1 MEAAWHPSQGDSD
14 MPEMQAAREALSH
27 LLVGLH
33 DVDDSVVRGEKKLG
47 EQTYAVAYVDFAD
60 DVVDRSLHLRD
71 FQERILA
78 DDFFDTPGDLRW
90 NKYLYFVAG
99 PNSKSNPQF
108 AAAKAAIEADKDYAR
123 KRVVSQDDL
132 ESLLGGPKLFEA
144 AEHGSTYDVLTDW
157 RQRLSAAGLELLL
170 DAPTPRTAVVEKIA
184 QRAAG
189 AALNGKQ
196 QMKELNAAD
205 TPLATAKLLS
215 LNIASFRPI
224 HNGKTYDFGDVTLL
238 VGANGSGKT
247 SLLEAV
253 EYFYCGNNRRSTTV
267 GPVRLKGK
275 LLPNAGGSTFEL
287 SSTGEGPRIKARNL
301 AWYNRKEHNVADIVD
316 SFSLYNFLDTD
327 AAYRLS
333 GNLKP
338 DDITTELSRLLVGS
352 SAATTFDYLQKIRA
366 DVDKAW
372 DKAQRRAEVLQAE
385 LTVFERR
392 LKELQSKPSTAKTLT
407 DAYRA
412 ALAGLGWKR
421 PAEASVPTPKEGQ
434 ELLAA
439 LAHVQALVSLG
450 GAARTIKDVE
460 RRAAQLEAAVRNSKP
475 VDTQLA
481 GSLEHEKQLI
491 LKMEVLE
498 ANVKNLNRWIAYESA
513 GFHDVRRRFKS
524 AREVSEHLVTRLGSL
539 VAGDLPQV
547 PQQYA
552 TLQLQDA
559 VQAAREAAT
568 SAHARVTRAQQALD
582 LHGRAASARAAAAA
596 KLKDAAKEALKS
608 SNNPDMCPVCRTVHV
623 SGALM
628 HLIEELTSGPE
639 TTQEVEALAESLRL
653 AGEEA
658 SEARRWAG
666 AVELCQKFAAQLQL
680 NGTTPE
686 EVLEELVGLREQVNQ
701 AQLELQRVIK
711 EGQDLGSAG
720 FSSNEADLVWGRI
733 AGLFELESSSLTADI
748 ASGERWRQSDAVEE
762 TRKVLGEC
770 RRNIGGFVESIRGFA
785 RSVVLDGWV
794 TRVEPSGTFASLV
807 ALRDEFLAATS
818 NAAGLRSYLAL
829 EDDVP
834 LVEVQA
840 RIAAVASAFK
850 QADEASRSESES
862 STEQRDLPKKIRDL
876 NLSLAKHR
884 GEGKALLEAGKVLD
898 DLIENA
904 SLENA
909 TREALDA
916 IGGQIN
922 EVFSRI
928 HAPREYEYVGS
939 PNVLLRTA
947 DGHDPRT
954 LDEVSTGQRAAF
966 ALSIFLARNRTA
978 GAAPPVLLID
988 DPIAHIDDLN
998 ALSFLDYLRDLAV
1011 NSGRQI
1017 FFATADTRVASLFS
1031 KKFSFLGESFKTIH
1045 LVRSPQVEEADA
1057 AG

>member
-1 MEAAWHPSQGDSD
+1 
-14 MPEMQAAREALSH
+14 MPEMQAARESLTR

-60 DVVDRSLHLRD
+60 DVVERSLHLRD

-99 PNSKSNPQF
+99 PKSKANPQF

-123 KRVVSQDDL
+123 KRVISQDDL

-144 AEHGSTYDVLTDW
+144 AERGSTYDVLTDW
-157 RQRLSAAGLELLL
+157 RQRLSAGALELLL
-170 DAPTPRTAVVEKIA
+170 DAPTPRTAAVEKIA

-189 AALNGKQ
+189 GTSTAKQ
-196 QMKELNAAD
+196 RVKELNAAD
-205 TPLATAKLLS
+205 TPLATSKLLS

-224 HNGKTYDFGDVTLL
+224 HNGKSFDFGDVTLL

-253 EYFYCGNNRRSTTV
+253 EYFYCGDNRRSAAV
-267 GPVRLKGK
+267 GPVRLKAK
-275 LLPNAGGSTFEL
+275 LLPSAGGSTVEL
-287 SSTGEGPRIKARNL
+287 SSTGDGPRIKARNL

-333 GNLKP
+333 GKLKP

-352 SAATTFDYLQKIRA
+352 SAATTFDYFQKIRV

-372 DKAQRRAEVLQAE
+372 DKAQRRAEGLQAE
-385 LTVFERR
+385 LTVLERR
-392 LKELQSKPSTAKTLT
+392 LKELQGKPSTAKTLT

-421 PAEASVPTPKEGQ
+421 PSETSVPTPREGQ

-460 RRAAQLEAAVRNSKP
+460 QRSVQLEAAVSNATP
-475 VDTQLA
+475 VETQLA
-481 GSLEHEKQLI
+481 GHVGEEKRLVSKI
-491 LKMEVLE
+491 EELE
-498 ANVKNLNRWIAYESA
+498 AIVRNLDRWIAYVSA
-513 GFHDVRRRFKS
+513 GFHDVRRRYNS
-524 AREVSEHLVTRLGSL
+524 SREVSEQLATRLGGL
-539 VAGDLPQV
+539 VAGALPQV

-552 TLQLQDA
+552 PLQLQDA
-559 VQAAREAAT
+559 VRAAGEAAT
-568 SAHARVTRAQQALD
+568 AAQVRFTRAQQALD
-582 LHGRAASARAAAAA
+582 LHGKAASARAAAAA
-596 KLKDAAKEALKS
+596 KLKDAAAEALKS
-608 SNNPDMCPVCRTVHV
+608 SENPDMCPVCRTVHA

-639 TTQEVEALAESLRL
+639 TTQVVKALAESLRL
-653 AGEEA
+653 AGDEA
-658 SEARRWAG
+658 NEARRAAS
-666 AVELCQKFAAQLQL
+666 AVELCQKYAAQLQL
-680 NGTTPE
+680 KGTTPK
-686 EVLEELVGLREQVNQ
+686 EVVEELVALRERANQ
-701 AQLELQRVIK
+701 AQQALQRVTK
-711 EGQDLGSAG
+711 EGQDLGKEG
-720 FSSNEADLVWGRI
+720 FSGNEADLVWGRI
-733 AGLFELESSSLTADI
+733 SGLFEFEPDDLTADI
-748 ASGERWRQSDAVEE
+748 ASAERNRQSESVGAN
-762 TRKVLGEC
+762 RKALVEC
-770 RRNIGGFVESIRGFA
+770 RRNIEALARSILGFA
-785 RSVVLDGWV
+785 QAVDMDGWV
-794 TRVEPSGTFASLV
+794 TRVAIIGKFASLV
-807 ALRDEFLAATS
+807 ALQDEFLDATS
-818 NAAGLRSYLAL
+818 NASRLRSYLDVG
-829 EDDVP
+829 DDVP

-840 RIAAVASAFK
+840 RIAAVTSAFK
-850 QADEASRSESES
+850 QADEASRSDSES
-862 STEQRDLPKKIRDL
+862 SAEQRDLPKKIQDWK
-876 NLSLAKHR
+876 LSLGKYR
-884 GEGKALLEAGKVLD
+884 NEEKALLEAGKVLD

-916 IGGQIN
+916 IGDQIN

-928 HAPREYEYVGS
+928 HSPREYEYVGS
-939 PNVLLRTA
+939 PDVLLRTA
-947 DGHDPRT
+947 NGHDART
-954 LDEVSTGQRAAF
+954 LDQVSTGQRSAF

-978 GAAPPVLLID
+978 ASAPPVLLID
-988 DPIAHIDDLN
+988 DPIAHVDDLN

-1031 KKFSFLGESFKTIH
+1031 KKFSFLGASFKTIS
-1045 LVRSPQVEEADA
+1045 LVRSPQVEDA
-1057 AG
+1057 TAG

>member
-1 MEAAWHPSQGDSD
+1 
-14 MPEMQAAREALSH
+14 MPELQGSREALSR

-33 DVDDSVVRGEKKLG
+33 DVDEYVVRGEKKLG

-60 DVVDRSLHLRD
+60 QVVERSLHLRD

-78 DDFFDTPGDLRW
+78 DDFFDAPGDLRW
-90 NKYLYFVAG
+90 NKYLYIVAG

-108 AAAKAAIEADKDYAR
+108 SAAKAAIEADKDYAR
-123 KRVVSQDDL
+123 KRVISQDDL
-132 ESLLGGPKLFEA
+132 ESLLGGPKLFKV
-144 AEHGSTYDVLTDW
+144 AENDSTYDVLADW
-157 RQRLSAAGLELLL
+157 RQRLSLAGLELLL
-170 DAPTPRTAVVEKIA
+170 DTSTPRTTVVEKIA
-184 QRAAG
+184 QHAAG
-189 AALNGKQ
+189 AASNGKQ
-196 QMKELNAAD
+196 QVKELNAYD

-215 LNIASFRPI
+215 LNIAAFRPI
-224 HNGKTYDFGDVTLL
+224 HNGKSYDFGDVTLL

-253 EYFYCGNNRRSTTV
+253 EYFYCGNNRRSTAV
-267 GPVRLKGK
+267 GPVRLKAR
-275 LLPNAGGSTFEL
+275 LLPSAGGSTVEL
-287 SSTGEGPRIKARNL
+287 SSTADGPRIKARNL

-338 DDITTELSRLLVGS
+338 NDITTELSRLLVGS

-372 DKAQRRAEVLQAE
+372 DKAQRRADGLQTE
-385 LTVFERR
+385 LIAFERGM
-392 LKELQSKPSTAKTLT
+392 KELQGKPSIATTLT

-412 ALAGLGWKR
+412 ALAGLGWKK
-421 PAEASVPTPKEGQ
+421 PAEAGAPTPKEGH

-450 GAARTIKDVE
+450 SEARTIKDVE
-460 RRAAQLEAAVRNSKP
+460 HRSAQLEAAVGKAKP
-475 VDTQLA
+475 ADKQLV
-481 GSLEHEKQLI
+481 GSLELEKRLVS
-491 LKMEVLE
+491 KTEELE
-498 ANVKNLNRWIAYESA
+498 ANVKNLDRWIAYESA
-513 GFHDVRRRFKS
+513 GFHDVSRRYRA
-524 AREVSEHLVTRLGSL
+524 AREVSEQLVSRLGGL

-547 PQQYA
+547 PQHYA
-552 TLQLQDA
+552 SLELRVA
-559 VQAAREAAT
+559 VQAADEAAT
-568 SAHARVTRAQQALD
+568 AAQVRFNHAQQALD
-582 LHGRAASARAAAAA
+582 LHGKAASARATAAA
-596 KLKDAAKEALKS
+596 KLKDATKEALKS
-608 SNNPDMCPVCRTVHV
+608 SENPDVCPVCRTVHA

-639 TTQEVEALAESLRL
+639 TTQVVKILAESLRL
-653 AGEEA
+653 VGDEV
-658 SEARRWAG
+658 SEARRWAD
-666 AVELCQKFAAQLQL
+666 AVEDCQKFAAQLQL
-680 NGTTPE
+680 KATTPK
-686 EVLEELVGLREQVNQ
+686 EVLEELVGLRERASH
-701 AQLELQRVIK
+701 AQLELQRVTK
-711 EGQDLGSAG
+711 EWHDLRNEG
-720 FSSNEADLVWGRI
+720 FSNDEADLVWSRI
-733 AGLFELESSSLTADI
+733 SGLFELESHDLNADI
-748 ASGERWRQSDAVEE
+748 TSAERHRQLESVEAN
-762 TRKVLGEC
+762 RKALVEC
-770 RRNIGGFVESIRGFA
+770 HRSTEAFAHTILGFA
-785 RSVVLDGWV
+785 RTVDLDGWV
-794 TRVEPSGTFASLV
+794 TCVEPIGTFASIV
-807 ALRDEFLAATS
+807 ALQDEFLAATG
-818 NAAGLRSYLAL
+818 NAAGLRSYLAA

-862 STEQRDLPKKIRDL
+862 SVEQRDLQKKIQDL
-876 NLSLAKHR
+876 KLSL
-884 GEGKALLEAGKVLD
+884 GKYRNEETALLEASKVLD

-909 TREALDA
+909 TREALEA
-916 IGGQIN
+916 IGDQIN

-928 HAPREYEYVGS
+928 HSPCEYEYVGS

-978 GAAPPVLLID
+978 GAAPPILLID

-1045 LVRSPQVEEADA
+1045 LIRSPQVEEAGA
-1057 AG
+1057 PG

>member
-1 MEAAWHPSQGDSD
+1 
-14 MPEMQAAREALSH
+14 MPEMQTAREALSH

-60 DVVDRSLHLRD
+60 EVVERSLHLRD

-78 DDFFDTPGDLRW
+78 DDFFDAPGDLRW
-90 NKYLYFVAG
+90 NKYLYIVAG
-99 PNSKSNPQF
+99 PNSKANPQF

-123 KRVVSQDDL
+123 KRVISQDDL

-144 AEHGSTYDVLTDW
+144 AEQGSTYDVLTDW

-170 DAPTPRTAVVEKIA
+170 DAPTPRTTVVEKIA

-189 AALNGKQ
+189 AASSGKQ
-196 QMKELNAAD
+196 QVKELNAAD
-205 TPLATAKLLS
+205 APLATAKLLS

-224 HNGKTYDFGDVTLL
+224 HNGKRYDFGDVTLL

-253 EYFYCGNNRRSTTV
+253 EYFYCGNNRRSTAV
-267 GPVRLKGK
+267 GPVRLKAK
-275 LLPNAGGSTFEL
+275 LLPSTGGSTVEL
-287 SSTGEGPRIKARNL
+287 SSTAEGPRIKARNL
-301 AWYNRKEHNVADIVD
+301 AWYNRKEHSVDAIVD

-338 DDITTELSRLLVGS
+338 DDITAELSRLLVGS

-372 DKAQRRAEVLQAE
+372 DKAQRRAEGLQAE

-392 LKELQSKPSTAKTLT
+392 LKELQGKPSTAKTLT

-421 PAEASVPTPKEGQ
+421 PAEAGVPTPKEGQ

-460 RRAAQLEAAVRNSKP
+460 HRSAQLAAAVSNAKP
-475 VDTQLA
+475 VDKQLA
-481 GSLEHEKQLI
+481 GTLEHEKQLI
-491 LKMEVLE
+491 SKMEVLE
-498 ANVKNLNRWIAYESA
+498 ANVKDLDRWIAYESA

-524 AREVSEHLVTRLGSL
+524 AREVSEQLATRLGSL

-552 TLQLQDA
+552 SLQLQDA
-559 VQAAREAAT
+559 VQAAGEAAAA
-568 SAHARVTRAQQALD
+568 AHARFTRAQQALD
-582 LHGRAASARAAAAA
+582 LHGRAASVRAAAAA

-608 SNNPDMCPVCRTVHV
+608 SENPDMCPVCRTVHA

-639 TTQEVEALAESLRL
+639 TTQEVKVLAESLRL
-653 AGEEA
+653 AGDEA
-658 SEARRWAG
+658 NEARRAAN
-666 AVELCQKFAAQLQL
+666 AVELCQKYAAQLQL
-680 NGTTPE
+680 KATTTPK
-686 EVLEELVGLREQVNQ
+686 EVLEELVGLRERANQ
-701 AQLELQRVIK
+701 AQLELQRVTK

-733 AGLFELESSSLTADI
+733 AGLFKPESSNLTADI
-748 ASGERWRQSDAVEE
+748 ASSERRRQSDAVEE

-770 RRNIGGFVESIRGFA
+770 RSKMGGFVEAIRGFA
-785 RSVVLDGWV
+785 RSVFVDGWV
-794 TRVEPSGTFASLV
+794 TRVEPVGTFASLV
-807 ALRDEFLAATS
+807 ALQDEFLAATS
-818 NAAGLRSYLAL
+818 NAAELRSYLAV
-829 EDDVP
+829 EDDVA

-840 RIAAVASAFK
+840 RIAAVTSAFK
-850 QADEASRSESES
+850 QADEASRNESES
-862 STEQRDLPKKIRDL
+862 SAELRDLPKKIQDWK
-876 NLSLAKHR
+876 LSLGKHR
-884 GEGKALLEAGKVLD
+884 GEEKALLEAGKVLD

-916 IGGQIN
+916 IGDQIN

-928 HAPREYEYVGS
+928 HSPREYEYVGS
-939 PNVLLRTA
+939 PNVLLQTA

-954 LDEVSTGQRAAF
+954 LDQVSTGQRAAF

-978 GAAPPVLLID
+978 TSAPPMLLID

-1031 KKFSFLGESFKTIH
+1031 KKFSFLGERFKTIS
-1045 LVRSPQVEEADA
+1045 LVREPQPETA
-1057 AG
+1057 AQG

>member
-1 MEAAWHPSQGDSD
+1 

-33 DVDDSVVRGEKKLG
+33 DIDDSVVRGEKKLG
-47 EQTYAVAYVDFAD
+47 DQTYAVAYVDFAD
-60 DVVDRSLHLRD
+60 DVVERSLHLRD

-78 DDFFDTPGDLRW
+78 DDFFDAPGDLRW
-90 NKYLYFVAG
+90 NKYLYIVAG
-99 PNSKSNPQF
+99 PNSKASPQF
-108 AAAKAAIEADKDYAR
+108 AEAKAAIEADKDYAR
-123 KRVVSQDDL
+123 KRVISQDDL

-170 DAPTPRTAVVEKIA
+170 DAPTPRTTVVEKIA

-189 AALNGKQ
+189 AASNGKQ
-196 QMKELNAAD
+196 QVKELNAAD
-205 TPLATAKLLS
+205 MPLATAKLLS

-253 EYFYCGNNRRSTTV
+253 EYFYCGNNRRSTAV

-275 LLPNAGGSTFEL
+275 LRPSAGGSTVEL

-301 AWYNRKEHNVADIVD
+301 AWYNRKEQSIADIVD

-372 DKAQRRAEVLQAE
+372 DKAQRRAEGLQAE

-392 LKELQSKPSTAKTLT
+392 LKELQGKPSTAKTLT

-412 ALAGLGWKR
+412 ALAGLSWKR
-421 PAEASVPTPKEGQ
+421 PSEAGVPTPKEGQ

-439 LAHVQALVSLG
+439 LAHAQALVSLG

-460 RRAAQLEAAVRNSKP
+460 HRSAQLEAAVSNARP
-475 VDTQLA
+475 VDMQLV
-481 GSLEHEKQLI
+481 GTLEHEKRLVS
-491 LKMEVLE
+491 KMEAHE
-498 ANVKNLNRWIAYESA
+498 ANVNNLDRWIAYESA
-513 GFHDVRRRFKS
+513 GFHDVRRRYKS
-524 AREVSEHLVTRLGSL
+524 AREVSEQLATRLGGL

-547 PQQYA
+547 PTQYA
-552 TLQLQDA
+552 SLRLQDA
-559 VQAAREAAT
+559 VQAAGEAAT
-568 SAHARVTRAQQALD
+568 AAHARFTRAQQALD
-582 LHGRAASARAAAAA
+582 LHGRAASARATAAAR
-596 KLKDAAKEALKS
+596 LKDAAKEALKS
-608 SNNPDMCPVCRTVHV
+608 SENPDMCPVCRTVHA

-639 TTQEVEALAESLRL
+639 TTQEVKALAESLRL
-653 AGEEA
+653 AGDEA
-658 SEARRWAG
+658 TEARRWAG
-666 AVELCQKFAAQLQL
+666 AVELCQKFAAQVQL
-680 NGTTPE
+680 KGTTPK
-686 EVLEELVGLREQVNQ
+686 EVLEELVGLRERANQ
-701 AQLELQRVIK
+701 EQLELQRVIK
-711 EGQDLGSAG
+711 KGQDLGSAG

-733 AGLFELESSSLTADI
+733 AGLFEPESSNLTADI
-748 ASGERWRQSDAVEE
+748 ASGERRRQSDAVEE

-770 RRNIGGFVESIRGFA
+770 RSNMGGFVEAIRGFGRA
-785 RSVVLDGWV
+785 VVVDGWV

-807 ALRDEFLAATS
+807 ALQDEFLAATS
-818 NAAGLRSYLAL
+818 NAAGLRSYLAV
-829 EDDVP
+829 EDEVP
-834 LVEVQA
+834 LIEVQA

-850 QADEASRSESES
+850 QADEASRSDSENS
-862 STEQRDLPKKIRDL
+862 AEQRDLPKKIQDWKLRL
-876 NLSLAKHR
+876 GKHR
-884 GEGKALLEAGKVLD
+884 GEEKALLEAGKVLD

-928 HAPREYEYVGS
+928 HSPREYEYVGS

-954 LDEVSTGQRAAF
+954 LNEVSTGQRAAF

-978 GAAPPVLLID
+978 GAAPPLLLID

-1031 KKFSFLGESFKTIH
+1031 KKFSFLGGSFKTIH
-1045 LVRSPQVEEADA
+1045 LVRSPQVEEAEA

>member
-1 MEAAWHPSQGDSD
+1 
-14 MPEMQAAREALSH
+14 MPDMQAARDVLNH
-27 LLVGLH
+27 LLVGLQ
-33 DVDDSVVRGEKKLG
+33 DVDDTVVRGEKKLG

-60 DVVDRSLHLRD
+60 EVVERSLHLRD

-99 PNSKSNPQF
+99 PNSKANPQF

-123 KRVVSQDDL
+123 KRVISQDDL

-157 RQRLSAAGLELLL
+157 RQRLSAAGLDLLL

-184 QRAAG
+184 QHAAG
-189 AALNGKQ
+189 AASNGKQ
-196 QMKELNAAD
+196 QLKEINAAD
-205 TPLATAKLLS
+205 MPLATAKLLS
-215 LNIASFRPI
+215 LNINTFRPI

-247 SLLEAV
+247 SLLEAI
-253 EYFYCGNNRRSTTV
+253 EHFYCGNNRRSSAV

-275 LLPNAGGSTFEL
+275 LLPSVGGGTIEL
-287 SSTGEGPRIKARNL
+287 ISTGDGPRIKARNL

-327 AAYRLS
+327 AAFRLS

-338 DDITTELSRLLVGS
+338 DDIATELSRLLVGS
-352 SAATTFDYLQKIRA
+352 SAATTFDYIQKIRV
-366 DVDKAW
+366 DMDKAW
-372 DKAQRRAEVLQAE
+372 DKAQRRADGLQAE
-385 LTVFERR
+385 LTVLERR
-392 LKELQSKPSTAKTLT
+392 LKELQGKPSTAKTLT
-407 DAYRA
+407 DAFRA
-412 ALAGLGWKR
+412 ALAVLGWKS
-421 PAEASVPTPKEGQ
+421 PSEAGVPKPREGQ

-439 LAHVQALVSLG
+439 LADVQALASLG

-460 RRAAQLEAAVRNSKP
+460 YRSAQLEAAVSNAKP
-475 VDTQLA
+475 VETQLV
-481 GSLEHEKQLI
+481 GHVKDEKRLVSKI
-491 LKMEVLE
+491 EELE
-498 ANVKNLNRWIAYESA
+498 ATVRNLDRWIAYESA
-513 GFHDVRRRFKS
+513 GFHEVRRRYKS
-524 AREVSEHLVTRLGSL
+524 AREVSEQLATRLGGL
-539 VAGDLPQV
+539 VAGDLPKV
-547 PQQYA
+547 PPQFA
-552 TLQLQDA
+552 PLQLQDA
-559 VQAAREAAT
+559 VQAADEAAT
-568 SAHARVTRAQQALD
+568 AAQVRYTRAQQALD

-596 KLKDAAKEALKS
+596 KLKDAATEALKS
-608 SNNPDMCPVCRTVHV
+608 SENPDMCPVCRTVHA

-639 TTQEVEALAESLRL
+639 TTHEVKALAESLRL
-653 AGEEA
+653 AGDESNETRRSA
-658 SEARRWAG
+658 S
-666 AVELCQKFAAQLQL
+666 AVDLCKKYAAQLQL
-680 NGTTPE
+680 KGTTPK
-686 EVLEELVGLREQVNQ
+686 EVLEELVRLRERASQ
-701 AQLELQRVIK
+701 AQQELQRVEK
-711 EGQDLGSAG
+711 EEQDLLNVG
-720 FSSNEADLVWGRI
+720 FSNSEADLVWGRI
-733 AGLFELESSSLTADI
+733 SGLFELESDDLTASI
-748 ASGERWRQSDAVEE
+748 ASAERNRQSESVE
-762 TRKVLGEC
+762 TNRKALVEC
-770 RRNIGGFVESIRGFA
+770 RRNIEALARSILDFA
-785 RSVVLDGWV
+785 RAVDLDDWV
-794 TRVEPSGTFASLV
+794 TRVEKNGTFTSLV

-818 NAAGLRSYLAL
+818 NASRLRSCLDVG
-829 EDDVP
+829 EDVP

-850 QADEASRSESES
+850 QADEATRSNSVSSAEQTEMLEKIEDWKLSLRKHRSEEK
-862 STEQRDLPKKIRDL
+862 E
-876 NLSLAKHR
+876 
-884 GEGKALLEAGKVLD
+884 LLEAGKVLD

-916 IGGQIN
+916 IGDQIN

-928 HAPREYEYVGS
+928 HSPLEYEYVGR
-939 PNVLLRTA
+939 PGVLLETE
-947 DGHDPRT
+947 DGHDART
-954 LDEVSTGQRAAF
+954 LDQISTGQRAAF

-978 GAAPPVLLID
+978 ASAPPVLLID

-1031 KKFSFLGESFKTIH
+1031 KKFSFLGASFKTIS
-1045 LVRSPQVEEADA
+1045 LVRSPKVEKAAA

>member
-1 MEAAWHPSQGDSD
+1 
-14 MPEMQAAREALSH
+14 MPEMQAAREALTR

-60 DVVDRSLHLRD
+60 VIVERSLHLRD

-78 DDFFDTPGDLRW
+78 DDFFDAPGDLRW

-99 PNSKSNPQF
+99 PNSKANPQF
-108 AAAKAAIEADKDYAR
+108 AVAKAAIEADKDYAR
-123 KRVVSQDDL
+123 KRVISQDDL

-157 RQRLSAAGLELLL
+157 RRRLSAAGLELLL
-170 DAPTPRTAVVEKIA
+170 DAPTPRSTVVEKIA

-189 AALNGKQ
+189 AASTGKQ
-196 QMKELNAAD
+196 RVQVLSAVDA
-205 TPLATAKLLS
+205 PLATAKLLR
-215 LNIASFRPI
+215 LDVAAFRPV
-224 HNGKTYDFGDVTLL
+224 HNGKGYDFGDVTLL

-253 EYFYCGNNRRSTTV
+253 EYFYCGNNRRSTAT

-275 LLPNAGGSTFEL
+275 LLPGAGGSTVEL
-287 SSTGEGPRIKARNL
+287 SSTGDGPRIKARNL
-301 AWYNRKEHNVADIVD
+301 AWYNRKEHSVADIVD

-333 GNLKP
+333 GKLQP

-372 DKAQRRAEVLQAE
+372 DKAQRLADGLQAE

-392 LKELQSKPSTAKTLT
+392 LKELQGKPSTAKTLT

-412 ALAGLGWKR
+412 ALAGLGWTR
-421 PAEASVPTPKEGQ
+421 PTEAGVPTPREGQ

-439 LAHVQALVSLG
+439 LTQVQALVSLG
-450 GAARTIKDVE
+450 GAARTIKDIE
-460 RRAAQLEAAVRNSKP
+460 HRSAQLEAAVSNAKP
-475 VDTQLA
+475 VETQLA
-481 GSLEHEKQLI
+481 GHVGDEKRLI
-491 LKMEVLE
+491 SRIEELE
-498 ANVKNLNRWIAYESA
+498 ANVRTLDRWIAYESA
-513 GFHDVRRRFKS
+513 GFNDVRRRYKS
-524 AREVSEHLVTRLGSL
+524 ARAVSEQLAARLGGL

-552 TLQLQDA
+552 SLQLQDA
-559 VQAAREAAT
+559 VQAVGEAAT
-568 SAHARVTRAQQALD
+568 TAQARFTRAQQALD

-596 KLKDAAKEALKS
+596 KLKDAAKEALNS
-608 SNNPDMCPVCRTVHV
+608 SENPDMCPVCRTVHAN
-623 SGALM
+623 GALM
-628 HLIEELTSGPE
+628 QLIEELTSGPE
-639 TTQEVEALAESLRL
+639 TTQEVKGLAESLRL
-653 AGEEA
+653 AEGEA
-658 SEARRWAG
+658 NEARRWAG
-666 AVELCQKFAAQLQL
+666 AVELCQKVVAKMQLM
-680 NGTTPE
+680 GTTPTD
-686 EVLEELVGLREQVNQ
+686 VLEEIVALRERANQ
-701 AQLELQRVIK
+701 AQLELQRVTK
-711 EGQDLGSAG
+711 DGQDLRDEG
-720 FSSNEADLVWGRI
+720 FSSNEVDLVWGRI
-733 AGLFELESSSLTADI
+733 SGLFELESNNLTADI
-748 ASGERWRQSDAVEE
+748 ASAERNRQGESVEAN
-762 TRKVLGEC
+762 RKALVEC
-770 RRNIGGFVESIRGFA
+770 RRNIEALARSMLGFA
-785 RSVVLDGWV
+785 QSVDLHGWA
-794 TRVEPSGTFASLV
+794 TRVEIIGTFASLV
-807 ALRDEFLAATS
+807 ALQDGFLAATS
-818 NAAGLRSYLAL
+818 NAAGLRSYLDV

-840 RIAAVASAFK
+840 RIAAVASAFN
-850 QADEASRSESES
+850 QADEASRSDSES
-862 STEQRDLPKKIRDL
+862 SAEQRDLPKKIQDWK
-876 NLSLAKHR
+876 LSLGKHR
-884 GEGKALLEAGKVLD
+884 NEEKALHEAGKVLD

-904 SLENA
+904 SLESA
-909 TREALDA
+909 SREALDA
-916 IGGQIN
+916 IGDQIN

-928 HAPREYEYVGS
+928 HSPREYEYVGS
-939 PNVLLRTA
+939 PDVLLGTA
-947 DGHDPRT
+947 DGHDART

-978 GAAPPVLLID
+978 TSAPPVLLID
-988 DPIAHIDDLN
+988 DPIAHVDDLN

-1031 KKFSFLGESFKTIH
+1031 KKFSFLGESFKTIN
-1045 LVRSPQVEEADA
+1045 LVRSPQVEEAAA

>member
-1 MEAAWHPSQGDSD
+1 MA
-14 MPEMQAAREALSH
+14 EMQAAREALSH

-47 EQTYAVAYVDFAD
+47 DQTYAVAYVDFAD
-60 DVVDRSLHLRD
+60 DVVARSLHLRD

-90 NKYLYFVAG
+90 NKYLYIVAG
-99 PNSKSNPQF
+99 PNSKASPQF
-108 AAAKAAIEADKDYAR
+108 AQAKAAIEADKDYAR
-123 KRVVSQDDL
+123 KRVVLQDDL

-144 AEHGSTYDVLTDW
+144 TELGSTYDVLTDW
-157 RQRLSAAGLELLL
+157 RKRLSAAGLELLL
-170 DAPTPRTAVVEKIA
+170 DAPTPRTTVVEKIA
-184 QRAAG
+184 QREVGSAAN
-189 AALNGKQ
+189 AKQ
-196 QMKELNAAD
+196 RVNEINAAD

-215 LNIASFRPI
+215 LSIASFRPI
-224 HNGKTYDFGDVTLL
+224 HNGKTYEFGDVTLL

-253 EYFYCGNNRRSTTV
+253 EYFYCGNNRRSTAV

-275 LLPNAGGSTFEL
+275 LRPSAGGSTLEL
-287 SSTGEGPRIKARNL
+287 SSTGDGPRIKARNL
-301 AWYNRKEHNVADIVD
+301 AWYNRKEQSIADIVD

-338 DDITTELSRLLVGS
+338 DDIKTELSRLLVGS

-372 DKAQRRAEVLQAE
+372 DRAQRRVDGLQVE

-392 LKELQSKPSTAKTLT
+392 LKELQDKPSMAKTLT
-407 DAYRA
+407 EAYRA
-412 ALAGLGWKR
+412 ALAGLGWMR
-421 PAEASVPTPKEGQ
+421 PTEAGVPMPKEGQ

-439 LAHVQALVSLG
+439 LTHMQALVSLG
-450 GAARTIKDVE
+450 GAARTIKDVDH
-460 RRAAQLEAAVRNSKP
+460 RMAHLQATVSNAKP
-475 VDTQLA
+475 VDTQLV
-481 GSLEHEKQLI
+481 GTLEQEKQLVS
-491 LKMEVLE
+491 KMEELE
-498 ANVKNLNRWIAYESA
+498 ANVKNLDRWIAYESA
-513 GFHDVRRRFKS
+513 GFQDARRRYKS
-524 AREVSEHLVTRLGSL
+524 AREVSEQLATRLGGL
-539 VAGDLPQV
+539 IAGGLPEV
-547 PQQYA
+547 PPQY
-552 TLQLQDA
+552 TSLQLQHA
-559 VQAAREAAT
+559 VQASGEAAT
-568 SAHARVTRAQQALD
+568 TAHARLTRAQQALD
-582 LHGRAASARAAAAA
+582 LHGRAAAARATAAA
-596 KLKDAAKEALKS
+596 KLKDAANEALKS
-608 SNNPDMCPVCRTVHV
+608 LENPDRCPVCRTVHA
-623 SGALM
+623 SGTLK

-639 TTQEVEALAESLRL
+639 TTREVEALAESLLL
-653 AGEEA
+653 AGDEA
-658 SEARRWAG
+658 NEARRWAS
-666 AVELCQKFAAQLQL
+666 AVELCQKLAAQLQL
-680 NGTTPE
+680 RATTPK
-686 EVLEELVGLREQVNQ
+686 EVLEELVRLRELANQ

-711 EGQDLGSAG
+711 EGQDLRSAG

-733 AGLFELESSSLTADI
+733 AGLFEPESGSLTADI
-748 ASGERWRQSDAVEE
+748 VSGERRRQSDAVEE
-762 TRKVLGEC
+762 TRKTLGEC
-770 RRNIGGFVESIRGFA
+770 RSNMGGLVEVMRGFA
-785 RSVVLDGWV
+785 RSVDVDGWV
-794 TRVEPSGTFASLV
+794 TRVERSGTFASLV
-807 ALRDEFLAATS
+807 ALHDEFLAATS
-818 NAAGLRSYLAL
+818 NAAELRSYVTV
-829 EDDVP
+829 EDDIP

-840 RIAAVASAFK
+840 RIAAVTSAFK
-850 QADEASRSESES
+850 HADEASHRDSAK
-862 STEQRDLPKKIRDL
+862 STEQRDLMKKIQEV
-876 NLSLAKHR
+876 NLSLGKHR
-884 GEGKALLEAGKVLD
+884 SEEEALQDAGKVLD

-909 TREALDA
+909 TQEALDT

-928 HAPREYEYVGS
+928 HSPREYEYVGS

-947 DGHDPRT
+947 DGHNSRT

-978 GAAPPVLLID
+978 GAAPPMLLID

-1045 LVRSPQVEEADA
+1045 LARSPQPEEADA

>member
-1 MEAAWHPSQGDSD
+1 
-14 MPEMQAAREALSH
+14 MPEMQAARDALNH

-60 DVVDRSLHLRD
+60 DVVERSLHLRD

-99 PNSKSNPQF
+99 PNSKADPQF

-123 KRVVSQDDL
+123 KRVISQDDL

-144 AEHGSTYDVLTDW
+144 AERGSTYDVLTDW

-170 DAPTPRTAVVEKIA
+170 DAPSPRTTVVEKIA
-184 QRAAG
+184 RREAG
-189 AALNGKQ
+189 AASKGKQ
-196 QMKELNAAD
+196 QVKELNPAD
-205 TPLATAKLLS
+205 MPLATAKLLS
-215 LNIASFRPI
+215 LNIATFRPI

-253 EYFYCGNNRRSTTV
+253 EYFYCGNNRRSKAV

-275 LLPNAGGSTFEL
+275 LLSSAGGSAVEL
-287 SSTGEGPRIKARNL
+287 PSTADGPRIKSRNL
-301 AWYNRKEHNVADIVD
+301 AWYNRREHSVDDIVER
-316 SFSLYNFLDTD
+316 FALYNFLDTD

-338 DDITTELSRLLVGS
+338 DDITNELSRLLVGS
-352 SAATTFDYLQKIRA
+352 SAATTFDDFKKFRD
-366 DVDKAW
+366 DVDKAA
-372 DKAQRRAEVLQAE
+372 DKAQRRGDGIQAE
-385 LTVFERR
+385 LTVMERR
-392 LKELQSKPSTAKTLT
+392 LKELEGKPSTAKTLT

-421 PAEASVPTPKEGQ
+421 PSEAGAPTPREGQ

-450 GAARTIKDVE
+450 SAARTIKDVE
-460 RRAAQLEAAVRNSKP
+460 NRAAQLEAVVVNARPVESQLVGCLEQEKRLASKM
-475 VDTQLA
+475 
-481 GSLEHEKQLI
+481 GGH
-491 LKMEVLE
+491 E
-498 ANVKNLNRWIAYESA
+498 ANVNDLDQWIAYEA
-513 GFHDVRRRFKS
+513 VGFHDVRRRYKL
-524 AREVSEHLVTRLGSL
+524 AREVSEQLARRLGGL

-552 TLQLQDA
+552 GLELQAA
-559 VQAAREAAT
+559 VQIAVEAAT
-568 SAHARVTRAQQALD
+568 SAHARFTRAQQALD
-582 LHGRAASARAAAAA
+582 LHGRAASARASAAA

-608 SNNPDMCPVCRTVHV
+608 AENPNMCPVCRTVHA

-628 HLIEELTSGPE
+628 HLIEELNSGPE
-639 TTQEVEALAESLRL
+639 TTQEVKALAESLRL

-666 AVELCQKFAAQLQL
+666 AVELCQKFATQVQLK
-680 NGTTPE
+680 GTTPKD
-686 EVLEELVGLREQVNQ
+686 VLEELVRLREQANQ
-701 AQLELQRVIK
+701 AQFELQRVTK

-720 FSSNEADLVWGRI
+720 FSSTEADLLLSRI
-733 AGLFELESSSLTADI
+733 AALLDAEPGSLTAEI
-748 ASGERWRQSDAVEE
+748 ALGERRRQSDAVDE
-762 TRKVLGEC
+762 TRNLLGEC
-770 RRNIGGFVESIRGFA
+770 RSTMGGFVESIRGFA
-785 RSVVLDGWV
+785 RDAFVDSWV
-794 TRVEPSGTFASLV
+794 TRVEPNGTFASLV
-807 ALRDEFLAATS
+807 ALQDEFLPATTD
-818 NAAGLRSYLAL
+818 AAGLRSYLAV

-840 RIAAVASAFK
+840 RVAAVASAFK
-850 QADEASRSESES
+850 QADEASRSDSES
-862 STEQRDLPKKIRDL
+862 SAEQRDLPRKIQDSK
-876 NLSLAKHR
+876 LSLGKYR
-884 GEGKALLEAGKVLD
+884 DEEKALLEAGRTLE

-928 HAPREYEYVGS
+928 HSPQEYEYVGS
-939 PNVLLRTA
+939 PTVLLRTA
-947 DGHDPRT
+947 EGHEPRT
-954 LDEVSTGQRAAF
+954 LDQVSTGQRAAF

-978 GAAPPVLLID
+978 GAAPPMLLID

-1011 NSGRQI
+1011 DSGRQI

-1031 KKFSFLGESFKTIH
+1031 KKFSFLGERFKTIS
-1045 LVRSPQVEEADA
+1045 LVREPQPEPA
-1057 AG
+1057 AQG

>member
-1 MEAAWHPSQGDSD
+1 
-14 MPEMQAAREALSH
+14 MPEMQAARDALNH

-33 DVDDSVVRGEKKLG
+33 DVDDFVVRGEKKLG

-60 DVVDRSLHLRD
+60 EVVERSLHLRD

-99 PNSKSNPQF
+99 PNSKANPQF

-123 KRVVSQDDL
+123 KRVISQDDL

-170 DAPTPRTAVVEKIA
+170 DAPTPRTTVVEKIA

-189 AALNGKQ
+189 ATSNGKQ
-196 QMKELNAAD
+196 QVKELNAAD
-205 TPLATAKLLS
+205 TPLATAKLRS
-215 LNIASFRPI
+215 LNIAMFRPI

-253 EYFYCGNNRRSTTV
+253 EYFYCGSNRRSSAV
-267 GPVRLKGK
+267 GLVRLKGK
-275 LLPNAGGSTFEL
+275 LLPSAGGSTVEL

-338 DDITTELSRLLVGS
+338 DDIATELSRLLVGS
-352 SAATTFDYLQKIRA
+352 SAATTFDYFLKIRV

-372 DKAQRRAEVLQAE
+372 DKAQRRADGLQAE
-385 LTVFERR
+385 LAVLERR
-392 LKELQSKPSTAKTLT
+392 LKELQGKPSTAKTLT

-421 PAEASVPTPKEGQ
+421 PLEAGVPTPTEGQ
-434 ELLAA
+434 DLLAA
-439 LAHVQALVSLG
+439 LAQVQALVSLG

-460 RRAAQLEAAVRNSKP
+460 QRSMQLEAVVSNARP
-475 VDTQLA
+475 AETQLA
-481 GSLEHEKQLI
+481 RHLAEEKRLVSKI
-491 LKMEVLE
+491 EELE
-498 ANVKNLNRWIAYESA
+498 AIVRILDRWIAFESA
-513 GFHDVRRRFKS
+513 GFHDVRRRYKS
-524 AREVSEHLVTRLGSL
+524 AREVSEQLATSLGGL

-552 TLQLQDA
+552 QLQLQDA
-559 VQAAREAAT
+559 VQAAGEAAT
-568 SAHARVTRAQQALD
+568 AAQVRFTRAQQALD
-582 LHGRAASARAAAAA
+582 VHGRAASARAAAAA
-596 KLKDAAKEALKS
+596 KLKDAATEALKS
-608 SNNPDMCPVCRTVHV
+608 SQNPDMCPVCRTVHA

-639 TTQEVEALAESLRL
+639 TTVEVKALAESLRL
-653 AGEEA
+653 AGDEA
-658 SEARRWAG
+658 NEARRAAS
-666 AVELCQKFAAQLQL
+666 AVELCQKYAAQLVL
-680 NGTTPE
+680 NATTPK
-686 EVLEELVGLREQVNQ
+686 EVLEELVALRERANQVQ
-701 AQLELQRVIK
+701 QELQSVIR
-711 EGQDLGSAG
+711 EGQDLRNEG

-733 AGLFELESSSLTADI
+733 SGLFELDSHDLTADI
-748 ASGERWRQSDAVEE
+748 ASAERNRQSESVEAN
-762 TRKVLGEC
+762 RKALGEC
-770 RRNIGGFVESIRGFA
+770 RRNIEALSRSILGFA
-785 RSVVLDGWV
+785 QAVDLDGWI
-794 TRVEPSGTFASLV
+794 TRVQIIGKFASLV
-807 ALRDEFLAATS
+807 ALRDEFVAATS
-818 NAAGLRSYLAL
+818 DASELRSYIDVG
-829 EDDVP
+829 DDVP

-850 QADEASRSESES
+850 QADEASRSDSES
-862 STEQRDLPKKIRDL
+862 SAEQKDLSKKIQDWKL
-876 NLSLAKHR
+876 NLGKHR
-884 GEGKALLEAGKVLD
+884 NEEKALLEAGKVLD
-898 DLIENA
+898 DLIDNA

-916 IGGQIN
+916 IGDQIN

-928 HAPREYEYVGS
+928 HSPQEYEYVGS
-939 PNVLLRTA
+939 PEVLLRTA
-947 DGHDPRT
+947 DGHDART
-954 LDEVSTGQRAAF
+954 LDQVSTGQRSAF

-978 GAAPPVLLID
+978 ASAPPVLLID
-988 DPIAHIDDLN
+988 DPIAHVDDLN

-1031 KKFSFLGESFKTIH
+1031 KKFSFLGESFKTIS
-1045 LVRSPQVEEADA
+1045 LVRSPQVEEDA
-1057 AG
+1057 AAG

>member
-1 MEAAWHPSQGDSD
+1 
-14 MPEMQAAREALSH
+14 MPEMQAAREVLSH

-60 DVVDRSLHLRD
+60 EVVERSLHLRD

-78 DDFFDTPGDLRW
+78 DDFFDAPGDLRW
-90 NKYLYFVAG
+90 NKYLYIVAG

-123 KRVVSQDDL
+123 KRVISQDDL

-144 AEHGSTYDVLTDW
+144 AEHGSAYDVLTDW
-157 RQRLSAAGLELLL
+157 RHRLSAAGLELLL

-184 QRAAG
+184 QRQAG
-189 AALNGKQ
+189 AASSGKQ
-196 QMKELNAAD
+196 QVKELSAAD
-205 TPLATAKLLS
+205 APLATAKLLS

-224 HNGKTYDFGDVTLL
+224 HNGKRYEFGDVTLL

-247 SLLEAV
+247 SLLEAI
-253 EYFYCGNNRRSTTV
+253 EYFYCGNNRRSTAV
-267 GPVRLKGK
+267 GSVRLKGR
-275 LLPNAGGSTFEL
+275 LLPSAGGSTVEL
-287 SSTGEGPRIKARNL
+287 SSTADGPRIKARNL
-301 AWYNRKEHNVADIVD
+301 AWYNRKEHSVDAIAD

-338 DDITTELSRLLVGS
+338 DDIKAELSRLLVGS
-352 SAATTFDYLQKIRA
+352 SAATTFDYLQKIRS

-372 DKAQRRAEVLQAE
+372 DKTQRRAEGLQAE
-385 LTVFERR
+385 LTVLERR
-392 LKELQSKPSTAKTLT
+392 LKELQGKPSMAKTLT

-421 PAEASVPTPKEGQ
+421 PTEAGVPTPKEGP

-439 LAHVQALVSLG
+439 LTHAQALVSLG
-450 GAARTIKDVE
+450 GAARTIRDVE
-460 RRAAQLEAAVRNSKP
+460 HRSAQLEAAVGNARP
-475 VDTQLA
+475 VDTQLV
-481 GSLEHEKQLI
+481 GTLEQEKQLVS
-491 LKMEVLE
+491 KMEVLE
-498 ANVKNLNRWIAYESA
+498 ANVKNLDRWIAYESA
-513 GFHDVRRRFKS
+513 GFHDVRRRYKS
-524 AREVSEHLVTRLGSL
+524 AREVSELLATRLGGL
-539 VAGDLPQV
+539 VAGDLPQA

-552 TLQLQDA
+552 SLQLQDA
-559 VQAAREAAT
+559 VQAAGEAAT
-568 SAHARVTRAQQALD
+568 AAQARLTRAQQALD

-608 SNNPDMCPVCRTVHV
+608 SENPDMCPVCRTAHP
-623 SGALM
+623 SGALV
-628 HLIEELTSGPE
+628 HLIDELTSGPE
-639 TTQEVEALAESLRL
+639 TTQEVKALAEALRL
-653 AGEEA
+653 AGDEA
-658 SEARRWAG
+658 SEARRWAND
-666 AVELCQKFAAQLQL
+666 VELCQKFAAQLQL
-680 NGTTPE
+680 KATTPK
-686 EVLEELVGLREQVNQ
+686 EVLEELVALRERASQ

-711 EGQDLGSAG
+711 EGKDLGSAG
-720 FSSNEADLVWGRI
+720 FSSNEADLVLGQI
-733 AGLFELESSSLTADI
+733 AGLFKPEPSNLTADI
-748 ASGERWRQSDAVEE
+748 ASAERRRQSDAVEE

-770 RRNIGGFVESIRGFA
+770 RSNMGGFVEAIRGFA
-785 RSVVLDGWV
+785 RSVFVDDWV

-807 ALRDEFLAATS
+807 ALQDEFLAATS
-818 NAAGLRSYLAL
+818 NAAGLRSYLSV

-840 RIAAVASAFK
+840 RIAAVTSAFK

-862 STEQRDLPKKIRDL
+862 SAEQRDLPTKIQDWT
-876 NLSLAKHR
+876 LSLGKHR
-884 GEGKALLEAGKVLD
+884 SEEKALLEAGKVLD

-916 IGGQIN
+916 IGDQIN

-928 HAPREYEYVGS
+928 HSPREYEYVGS
-939 PNVLLRTA
+939 PSVLLRTA

-954 LDEVSTGQRAAF
+954 LDQVSTGQRAAF

-978 GAAPPVLLID
+978 TSAPPLLLID
-988 DPIAHIDDLN
+988 DPIAHVDDLN

-1045 LVRSPQVEEADA
+1045 LVRSPQVEEAGA

>member
-1 MEAAWHPSQGDSD
+1 
-14 MPEMQAAREALSH
+14 MPEMQASRKALSH

-60 DVVDRSLHLRD
+60 EVVERSLHLRD

-78 DDFFDTPGDLRW
+78 DDFFDAPGDLRW
-90 NKYLYFVAG
+90 NKYLYIVAG

-123 KRVVSQDDL
+123 KRVISQDDL

-170 DAPTPRTAVVEKIA
+170 DAPTPRTTVVEKIS

-189 AALNGKQ
+189 AASNGKQ
-196 QMKELNAAD
+196 QVKELNASD
-205 TPLATAKLLS
+205 MPLAMAKLRS
-215 LNIASFRPI
+215 LNIAAFRPI
-224 HNGKTYDFGDVTLL
+224 HNGKSYDFGDVTLL
-238 VGANGSGKT
+238 IGANGSGKT

-253 EYFYCGNNRRSTTV
+253 EYFYCGNNRRSTAV

-275 LLPNAGGSTFEL
+275 LQPSAGGSLVEL
-287 SSTGEGPRIKARNL
+287 SSTADGPRIKARNL
-301 AWYNRKEHNVADIVD
+301 AWYNRKEYNVADIVD

-338 DDITTELSRLLVGS
+338 DDITNELSRLLVGS
-352 SAATTFDYLQKIRA
+352 SVATTFDYLQKIRA
-366 DVDKAW
+366 DIDKAW
-372 DKAQRRAEVLQAE
+372 DKAQRRADGLQAE

-392 LKELQSKPSTAKTLT
+392 LKELQAKPSTAKTLT

-412 ALAGLGWKR
+412 ALAGLGWQR
-421 PAEASVPTPKEGQ
+421 LVEAGVPTPKEGRG
-434 ELLAA
+434 LLAA
-439 LAHVQALVSLG
+439 LAHVQALISLG

-460 RRAAQLEAAVRNSKP
+460 HRSAQLEAAVSNAKP
-475 VDTQLA
+475 VNRQLVETI
-481 GSLEHEKQLI
+481 EHEKRLVS
-491 LKMEVLE
+491 KMEALE
-498 ANVKNLNRWIAYESA
+498 SNVKNLDRWIAYESA
-513 GFHDVRRRFKS
+513 GFHDVRRRYKS
-524 AREVSEHLVTRLGSL
+524 AREVSEQLATRLGGL
-539 VAGDLPQV
+539 VAGDLPEV
-547 PQQYA
+547 PPQYA
-552 TLQLQDA
+552 TLQLQA
-559 VQAAREAAT
+559 AEQAACEAAT
-568 SAHARVTRAQQALD
+568 AAHARFTRAQQALD
-582 LHGRAASARAAAAA
+582 LHGKVASARAAAAA

-608 SNNPDMCPVCRTVHV
+608 SESADVCPVCRTVHA

-628 HLIEELTSGPE
+628 HLIEELTSGPQ
-639 TTQEVEALAESLRL
+639 TTEEVKGLAESLRL
-653 AGEEA
+653 AGDEA
-658 SEARRWAG
+658 SEARRWAD
-666 AVELCQKFAAQLQL
+666 AVELSQKFAAQLQL
-680 NGTTPE
+680 KGTTAQE
-686 EVLEELVGLREQVNQ
+686 ILEELVGLRERANQ
-701 AQLELQRVIK
+701 AQLELQRVK
-711 EGQDLGSAG
+711 REGQDLGNAG
-720 FSSNEADLVWGRI
+720 FSSNEADLVWDRI
-733 AGLFELESSSLTADI
+733 AGLFELESRNLTADI
-748 ASGERWRQSDAVEE
+748 ASGERRCQSDAVEE
-762 TRKVLGEC
+762 TRKALGEC
-770 RRNIGGFVESIRGFA
+770 RSNMGGFVESIRGFA
-785 RSVVLDGWV
+785 RSVVVDGWV

-807 ALRDEFLAATS
+807 ALQDEFLAATT
-818 NAAGLRSYLAL
+818 NAAGLRSYLAV
-829 EDDVP
+829 DDDNP

-850 QADEASRSESES
+850 HADEASRSDSERS
-862 STEQRDLPKKIRDL
+862 AEQRDLPKKIQDW
-876 NLSLAKHR
+876 NLSLGKHR
-884 GEGKALLEAGKVLD
+884 SEERALLEAGKVLD

-916 IGGQIN
+916 IGDQIN

-928 HAPREYEYVGS
+928 HSPREYEYVGNPS
-939 PNVLLRTA
+939 VLLRTA

-954 LDEVSTGQRAAF
+954 LDQVSTGQRAAF

-978 GAAPPVLLID
+978 ESAPPVLLID

-1031 KKFSFLGESFKTIH
+1031 KKFSFLGESFKTIS
-1045 LVRSPQVEEADA
+1045 LVRSPQVEQAAA

>member
-1 MEAAWHPSQGDSD
+1 
-14 MPEMQAAREALSH
+14 MQAARESLTR

-60 DVVDRSLHLRD
+60 DVVERSLHLRE

-99 PNSKSNPQF
+99 PNSKANPQF

-123 KRVVSQDDL
+123 KRVISQDDL
-132 ESLLGGPKLFEA
+132 ESLLGGPKLFNA

-157 RQRLSAAGLELLL
+157 RQRLSAGGLDLLL
-170 DAPTPRTAVVEKIA
+170 DAPTPRTAAVEKIA

-189 AALNGKQ
+189 GTSTAKQ
-196 QMKELNAAD
+196 RVKELNTAD
-205 TPLATAKLLS
+205 TPLATSKLRS

-224 HNGKTYDFGDVTLL
+224 HNGKSFDFGDVTLL

-253 EYFYCGNNRRSTTV
+253 EYFYCGDNRRSAAV
-267 GPVRLKGK
+267 GPVRLKAK
-275 LLPNAGGSTFEL
+275 LLPSAGGSTVEL
-287 SSTGEGPRIKARNL
+287 SSTGDGPRIKARNL

-333 GNLKP
+333 GKLKP

-352 SAATTFDYLQKIRA
+352 SAATTFDYFQKIRA

-372 DKAQRRAEVLQAE
+372 DKAQRRADGLQAE
-385 LTVFERR
+385 LTVLERR
-392 LKELQSKPSTAKTLT
+392 LKELQGKPSTAKTLT

-421 PAEASVPTPKEGQ
+421 PSEASVPTPREGQ

-460 RRAAQLEAAVRNSKP
+460 QRSVQLEAAVRNARP
-475 VDTQLA
+475 VETQLA
-481 GSLEHEKQLI
+481 VHVGEEKRLVSKI
-491 LKMEVLE
+491 EELE
-498 ANVKNLNRWIAYESA
+498 AIVGNLGRWIAYESA
-513 GFHDVRRRFKS
+513 GFHDVRRRYKS
-524 AREVSEHLVTRLGSL
+524 AREVSEQMATRLGGL
-539 VAGDLPQV
+539 VAGDLPLV

-552 TLQLQDA
+552 LLQLHDA
-559 VQAAREAAT
+559 VQAASEAAN
-568 SAHARVTRAQQALD
+568 AAQVRFTRAQQALD
-582 LHGRAASARAAAAA
+582 LHGRAASARAATAA
-596 KLKDAAKEALKS
+596 KLKDAATEALKS
-608 SNNPDMCPVCRTVHV
+608 SENPDMCPVCRTVHA

-628 HLIEELTSGPE
+628 HLIEDLTSGPE
-639 TTQEVEALAESLRL
+639 TTQEVKALAESLRL
-653 AGEEA
+653 AGDETN
-658 SEARRWAG
+658 EARRAAS
-666 AVELCQKFAAQLQL
+666 AVELCQRYVAQLQL
-680 NGTTPE
+680 KGTTPK
-686 EVLEELVGLREQVNQ
+686 EVLEELVALRERANQ
-701 AQLELQRVIK
+701 AKQELQRVTK
-711 EGQDLGSAG
+711 EGQDLRNEG

-733 AGLFELESSSLTADI
+733 SGLFELESDDLTADI
-748 ASGERWRQSDAVEE
+748 ASAERNRQSESVEAN
-762 TRKVLGEC
+762 RKALVEC
-770 RRNIGGFVESIRGFA
+770 RRNIEALARSILGFA
-785 RSVVLDGWV
+785 QAVDLDGWV
-794 TRVEPSGTFASLV
+794 TRVAIIGTFASLV

-818 NAAGLRSYLAL
+818 NASGLRSYLDV

-850 QADEASRSESES
+850 QADEASRSDSES
-862 STEQRDLPKKIRDL
+862 SAEQRDLPKKIQDWK
-876 NLSLAKHR
+876 LSLGKYR
-884 GEGKALLEAGKVLD
+884 DEEKALLEAGKVLD
-898 DLIENA
+898 DLIDNA

-916 IGGQIN
+916 IGDQIN

-928 HAPREYEYVGS
+928 HSPREYEYVGS
-939 PNVLLRTA
+939 PDVLLRTA
-947 DGHDPRT
+947 DGHDART
-954 LDEVSTGQRAAF
+954 LDQVSTGQRSAF

-978 GAAPPVLLID
+978 ASAPPVLLID
-988 DPIAHIDDLN
+988 DPIAHVDDLN

-1031 KKFSFLGESFKTIH
+1031 KKFSFLGESFKTIS
-1045 LVRSPQVEEADA
+1045 LVRSPQVEEDA
-1057 AG
+1057 AAG

>member
-1 MEAAWHPSQGDSD
+1 
-14 MPEMQAAREALSH
+14 MPEMQAARESLNR

-60 DVVDRSLHLRD
+60 DVVERSLHLRE
-71 FQERILA
+71 FQERVLA

-108 AAAKAAIEADKDYAR
+108 AAAKAAIEADRDYAR
-123 KRVVSQDDL
+123 KRVISQDDL
-132 ESLLGGPKLFEA
+132 ESLLGGPKLFDA

-157 RQRLSAAGLELLL
+157 RQRLSAGGLDLLL
-170 DAPTPRTAVVEKIA
+170 DAPTPRTAAVEKIA

-189 AALNGKQ
+189 GTSTAKQ
-196 QMKELNAAD
+196 RVKELNAAD
-205 TPLATAKLLS
+205 TPLATSKLLS

-224 HNGKTYDFGDVTLL
+224 HNGKSFDFGDVTLL

-253 EYFYCGNNRRSTTV
+253 EYFYCGDNRRSAAV
-267 GPVRLKGK
+267 GPVRLKAT
-275 LLPNAGGSTFEL
+275 LVPSMGGSTVEL
-287 SSTGEGPRIKARNL
+287 SSTGDGPRIKARNL

-333 GNLKP
+333 GKLKP

-352 SAATTFDYLQKIRA
+352 SAATTFDYFQKIRA

-372 DKAQRRAEVLQAE
+372 DKAQRRADGVQAE
-385 LTVFERR
+385 LTVLERR
-392 LKELQSKPSTAKTLT
+392 LKELQGKPSTAKTLT

-421 PAEASVPTPKEGQ
+421 PSEASMPTSREGQ

-460 RRAAQLEAAVRNSKP
+460 QRSVQLEAAVSNARP
-475 VDTQLA
+475 VETQLA
-481 GSLEHEKQLI
+481 VHVGEEKQLVSKI
-491 LKMEVLE
+491 EELEVI
-498 ANVKNLNRWIAYESA
+498 VRNLGRWIAYESV
-513 GFHDVRRRFKS
+513 GFHDVRRRYKS
-524 AREVSEHLVTRLGSL
+524 AREVMEQLATRLGGL
-539 VAGDLPQV
+539 VVGDLPQV

-552 TLQLQDA
+552 PLQLHDA
-559 VQAAREAAT
+559 VQAAGEATTA
-568 SAHARVTRAQQALD
+568 AQVRFTRAQQALD

-596 KLKDAAKEALKS
+596 KLKGAAMEALKS
-608 SNNPDMCPVCRTVHV
+608 SENPDMCPVCRTVHA

-628 HLIEELTSGPE
+628 HLIEDLTSGPE
-639 TTQEVEALAESLRL
+639 TTEEVKALAESLRL
-653 AGEEA
+653 AGDEA
-658 SEARRWAG
+658 NEARRAAS
-666 AVELCQKFAAQLQL
+666 AVELCQKYAAQLQL
-680 NGTTPE
+680 KGTTPM
-686 EVLEELVGLREQVNQ
+686 EVVEELVALRERANQ
-701 AQLELQRVIK
+701 AQQELQRVTK
-711 EGQDLGSAG
+711 EGQDLRNEG
-720 FSSNEADLVWGRI
+720 FSSTEADLVWGRI
-733 AGLFELESSSLTADI
+733 SGLFELESDDLTADI
-748 ASGERWRQSDAVEE
+748 ASAERNRQSESVEANQKE
-762 TRKVLGEC
+762 LVEC
-770 RRNIGGFVESIRGFA
+770 RRNIEALA
-785 RSVVLDGWV
+785 RSILDFAQAVDLDGWV
-794 TRVEPSGTFASLV
+794 TRVAIIGTFASLV
-807 ALRDEFLAATS
+807 ALRDEFLSATS
-818 NAAGLRSYLAL
+818 NASGLRSYLDVG
-829 EDDVP
+829 DDVP

-850 QADEASRSESES
+850 QADEASRSDSES
-862 STEQRDLPKKIRDL
+862 SAEQRDLPKKIQDWK
-876 NLSLAKHR
+876 LSL
-884 GEGKALLEAGKVLD
+884 GKYRNEETALLEAGKILD

-916 IGGQIN
+916 IGDQIN

-928 HAPREYEYVGS
+928 HSPREYEYVGS
-939 PNVLLRTA
+939 PDVLLQTA
-947 DGHDPRT
+947 DGHDART
-954 LDEVSTGQRAAF
+954 LDQVSTGQRSAF
-966 ALSIFLARNRTA
+966 ALSIFLARNCTA
-978 GAAPPVLLID
+978 ASAPPVLLID
-988 DPIAHIDDLN
+988 DPIAHVDDLN

-1031 KKFSFLGESFKTIH
+1031 KKFSFLGESFKTIS
-1045 LVRSPQVEEADA
+1045 LVRSPQVEEDA
-1057 AG
+1057 AAG

>member
-1 MEAAWHPSQGDSD
+1 
-14 MPEMQAAREALSH
+14 MPEMQAARDALNN
-27 LLVGLH
+27 LLVGLQ

-60 DVVDRSLHLRD
+60 EVVERSLHLRD

-99 PNSKSNPQF
+99 PNSKANPQF

-123 KRVVSQDDL
+123 KRVISQDDL

-144 AEHGSTYDVLTDW
+144 GEHGSTYDVLTDW

-184 QRAAG
+184 QLAAG
-189 AALNGKQ
+189 ATSNGKQ
-196 QMKELNAAD
+196 QVKGLNAAD

-215 LNIASFRPI
+215 LNISAFRPI

-253 EYFYCGNNRRSTTV
+253 EYFYCGNNRRSTAV

-275 LLPNAGGSTFEL
+275 LLPSAGGSTLEL
-287 SSTGEGPRIKARNL
+287 SSTGDGPRIKARNL

-333 GNLKP
+333 GDLRP

-352 SAATTFDYLQKIRA
+352 SAATTFDYFQKIRA

-372 DKAQRRAEVLQAE
+372 DKAQRRVEGLQAE
-385 LTVFERR
+385 LTVFEQR
-392 LKELQSKPSTAKTLT
+392 LKELQGKPSTAKTLT

-421 PAEASVPTPKEGQ
+421 RAEAGAPTPREGQ

-439 LAHVQALVSLG
+439 MAHVQALVALG

-460 RRAAQLEAAVRNSKP
+460 HRSAQLETAVGKATP
-475 VDTQLA
+475 VDKQLV
-481 GSLEHEKQLI
+481 GSLEHEKRLI
-491 LKMEVLE
+491 SKMEELE
-498 ANVKNLNRWIAYESA
+498 ANVKNLDRWISYESA
-513 GFHDVRRRFKS
+513 GFHDVHRRHKL
-524 AREVSEHLVTRLGSL
+524 AREVSEQLATRLGGL
-539 VAGDLPQV
+539 VVGDLPEV
-547 PQQYA
+547 PPQYA
-552 TLQLQDA
+552 SLKLQVA
-559 VQAAREAAT
+559 VQAAGVAAT
-568 SAHARVTRAQQALD
+568 AAQARFTRAQQALD

-596 KLKDAAKEALKS
+596 KLKDAAKEALRS
-608 SNNPDMCPVCRTVHV
+608 SENPDMCPVCRTVHA

-639 TTQEVEALAESLRL
+639 TTQEVKGLAESLRL
-653 AGEEA
+653 AEDEA
-658 SEARRWAG
+658 SEARRWSG
-666 AVELCQKFAAQLQL
+666 AVELCLTFAAQLHL
-680 NGTTPE
+680 KGTTPK
-686 EVLEELVGLREQVNQ
+686 EVLEELVGLREQANQ

-711 EGQDLGSAG
+711 EGQNLDSAG
-720 FSSNEADLVWGRI
+720 FSRNEADLVWSKI
-733 AGLFELESSSLTADI
+733 AELFELESSDLTANI
-748 ASGERWRQSDAVEE
+748 ALGERQRQLAAVEN

-770 RRNIGGFVESIRGFA
+770 RSSMGGFVESIRGFA
-785 RSVVLDGWV
+785 RSVVVDGWV
-794 TRVEPSGTFASLV
+794 TNVEPNGTFASLV
-807 ALRDEFLAATS
+807 ALQDELLAATS
-818 NAAGLRSYLAL
+818 NAAELRSFLAV
-829 EDDVP
+829 EDDIP

-840 RIAAVASAFK
+840 RIAAVTSAFK
-850 QADEASRSESES
+850 QADEASRSDLEGSA
-862 STEQRDLPKKIRDL
+862 EQRDLPKKIQEW
-876 NLSLAKHR
+876 NLSLGKHR
-884 GEGKALLEAGKVLD
+884 GEEKALLEAGKVLD

-904 SLENA
+904 SLESA
-909 TREALDA
+909 TREVLDA
-916 IGGQIN
+916 IGDQIN
-922 EVFSRI
+922 EAFSRI
-928 HAPREYEYVGS
+928 HSPREYEYVGN

-954 LDEVSTGQRAAF
+954 LNEVSTGQRAAF

-978 GAAPPVLLID
+978 GAAPPLLLID

-1045 LVRSPQVEEADA
+1045 LVRSPQVEEKDT

>member
-1 MEAAWHPSQGDSD
+1 
-14 MPEMQAAREALSH
+14 MPEMQAARESLTR

-33 DVDDSVVRGEKKLG
+33 EVDDSVVRGEKKLG
-47 EQTYAVAYVDFAD
+47 EKTYAVAYVDFAD
-60 DVVDRSLHLRD
+60 DVVERSLHLRD

-99 PNSKSNPQF
+99 PNSKANPQF

-123 KRVVSQDDL
+123 KRVISQDDL
-132 ESLLGGPKLFEA
+132 ESLLGGPKLFDT

-157 RQRLSAAGLELLL
+157 RQRLSAGGLELLL
-170 DAPTPRTAVVEKIA
+170 DAPTPRTAAVEKIA

-189 AALNGKQ
+189 GTSSAKLRI
-196 QMKELNAAD
+196 KELNAAD
-205 TPLATAKLLS
+205 TPLATSKLLS

-224 HNGKTYDFGDVTLL
+224 HNGKSFDFGDVTLL

-253 EYFYCGNNRRSTTV
+253 EYFYCGGNRRSAAV
-267 GPVRLKGK
+267 GPVRLKAK
-275 LLPNAGGSTFEL
+275 LLPSAGGSTVEL
-287 SSTGEGPRIKARNL
+287 SSTGDGPRIKTRNL

-333 GNLKP
+333 GKLKP

-352 SAATTFDYLQKIRA
+352 SAATTFDYFQKIRV

-372 DKAQRRAEVLQAE
+372 DKAQRRADGLQAE
-385 LTVFERR
+385 LTVLERR
-392 LKELQSKPSTAKTLT
+392 LKELQDKPSTAKTLT

-421 PAEASVPTPKEGQ
+421 PSEVSAPTPREGQ
-434 ELLAA
+434 ELFAA

-450 GAARTIKDVE
+450 AAARTIKDVE
-460 RRAAQLEAAVRNSKP
+460 QRSVQLEAAVSNARPVETQRAGHVGEEKRLVSKIEELEGIVRN
-475 VDTQLA
+475 L
-481 GSLEHEKQLI
+481 G
-491 LKMEVLE
+491 
-498 ANVKNLNRWIAYESA
+498 RWIAYESA
-513 GFHDVRRRFKS
+513 GFHGVRRRYKS
-524 AREVSEHLVTRLGSL
+524 AREVSEQLATRLGGL
-539 VAGDLPQV
+539 IAGDLPQV

-552 TLQLQDA
+552 PLQLQVA
-559 VQAAREAAT
+559 VQATGEAA
-568 SAHARVTRAQQALD
+568 AAAQVRFTRAQQALD

-596 KLKDAAKEALKS
+596 KLKDAATEALKS
-608 SNNPDMCPVCRTVHV
+608 SENADMCPVCRTVHA

-628 HLIEELTSGPE
+628 HLIEEITSGPE
-639 TTQEVEALAESLRL
+639 STQEVKALAESLRL
-653 AGEEA
+653 AGDEA
-658 SEARRWAG
+658 NEARRA
-666 AVELCQKFAAQLQL
+666 ASVVELCQKYAVQLQL
-680 NGTTPE
+680 KGSTPK
-686 EVLEELVGLREQVNQ
+686 EVLEELVALRERANQ
-701 AQLELQRVIK
+701 AQQELQRVTK
-711 EGQDLGSAG
+711 EGQDLRNEG
-720 FSSNEADLVWGRI
+720 FASNEADLVWGRI
-733 AGLFELESSSLTADI
+733 SGLFKLESDDLTADI
-748 ASGERWRQSDAVEE
+748 ASAERKRQSESVEANRE
-762 TRKVLGEC
+762 ALVEC
-770 RRNIGGFVESIRGFA
+770 RRNIEALARSIQGFA
-785 RSVVLDGWV
+785 QAVDLDGWV
-794 TRVEPSGTFASLV
+794 TRVANIGTFASLV

-818 NAAGLRSYLAL
+818 NASGLRSYLDVG
-829 EDDVP
+829 DDVP

-850 QADEASRSESES
+850 QADEASRSDSES
-862 STEQRDLPKKIRDL
+862 STEQRDLPKKIQDWK
-876 NLSLAKHR
+876 LSLGKYR
-884 GEGKALLEAGKVLD
+884 NEEKALLEAGKVLD

-916 IGGQIN
+916 IGDQIN

-928 HAPREYEYVGS
+928 HSPREYEYVGS
-939 PNVLLRTA
+939 PDVLLRTA
-947 DGHDPRT
+947 DGHDART
-954 LDEVSTGQRAAF
+954 LDQVSTGQRSAF

-978 GAAPPVLLID
+978 ASAPPVLLVD
-988 DPIAHIDDLN
+988 DPIAHVDDLN

-1031 KKFSFLGESFKTIH
+1031 KKFSFLGESFKTIS
-1045 LVRSPQVEEADA
+1045 LVRSPQVEEDVA

>member
-1 MEAAWHPSQGDSD
+1 
-14 MPEMQAAREALSH
+14 MPEMQAARESLNR

-60 DVVDRSLHLRD
+60 DVVERSLHLRE

-99 PNSKSNPQF
+99 PNSTANPQF

-123 KRVVSQDDL
+123 KRVISQDDL
-132 ESLLGGPKLFEA
+132 ESLLGGPKLFDA

-157 RQRLSAAGLELLL
+157 RQRLSAGGLDLLL
-170 DAPTPRTAVVEKIA
+170 DAPTPRTAAVEKIA

-189 AALNGKQ
+189 GTWTAKQ
-196 QMKELNAAD
+196 RVKELNAAD
-205 TPLATAKLLS
+205 TPLATSKLLS

-224 HNGKTYDFGDVTLL
+224 HNGKSFDFGDVTLL

-253 EYFYCGNNRRSTTV
+253 EYFYCGDNRRSAAV
-267 GPVRLKGK
+267 GPVRLKAT
-275 LLPNAGGSTFEL
+275 LLPSAGGSTVEL
-287 SSTGEGPRIKARNL
+287 SSTGDGPRIKARNL

-333 GNLKP
+333 GKLKP

-352 SAATTFDYLQKIRA
+352 SAATTFDYFQKIRA

-372 DKAQRRAEVLQAE
+372 DKAQRSADGLQAE
-385 LTVFERR
+385 LTVLDRR
-392 LKELQSKPSTAKTLT
+392 LKELQDKPSTAKTLT

-421 PAEASVPTPKEGQ
+421 PSEASVPTPREGQ

-439 LAHVQALVSLG
+439 LALVQALVSLG

-460 RRAAQLEAAVRNSKP
+460 QRSVQLEAAVSNARP
-475 VDTQLA
+475 VETQLA
-481 GSLEHEKQLI
+481 VHVEEEKRLVSKI
-491 LKMEVLE
+491 ERLE
-498 ANVKNLNRWIAYESA
+498 AIVRNLGRWIAYESA
-513 GFHDVRRRFKS
+513 GFHDVRRRYKS
-524 AREVSEHLVTRLGSL
+524 AREVSEQLATRLGGL
-539 VAGDLPQV
+539 VAGDLPQL
-547 PQQYA
+547 PQLYEP
-552 TLQLQDA
+552 LQLHDA
-559 VQAAREAAT
+559 VKAAGEATTA
-568 SAHARVTRAQQALD
+568 AQVRFTRARQALD
-582 LHGRAASARAAAAA
+582 LHGRAASTRAAAAA
-596 KLKDAAKEALKS
+596 KLKDAAMEALES
-608 SNNPDMCPVCRTVHV
+608 SENPDMCPVCRTVHT

-628 HLIEELTSGPE
+628 HLIEDLTSGPE
-639 TTQEVEALAESLRL
+639 TTQEVKALAESLRL
-653 AGEEA
+653 AEDEA
-658 SEARRWAG
+658 NEARRAAS
-666 AVELCQKFAAQLQL
+666 AVELCQKYAAQLQL
-680 NGTTPE
+680 EGTTPK
-686 EVLEELVGLREQVNQ
+686 EVLKELVALRERSNQ
-701 AQLELQRVIK
+701 AQQELERVTK
-711 EGQDLGSAG
+711 EGQDLRNEG

-733 AGLFELESSSLTADI
+733 SGLFELESDDLTADI
-748 ASGERWRQSDAVEE
+748 TSAERNRQSESVEAN
-762 TRKVLGEC
+762 RKALVEC
-770 RRNIGGFVESIRGFA
+770 RRTIEALARSILGFA
-785 RSVVLDGWV
+785 QAVDLDGWV
-794 TRVEPSGTFASLV
+794 TRVAIIGTFASLV

-818 NAAGLRSYLAL
+818 NASGLRSYLDVG
-829 EDDVP
+829 DDVP

-840 RIAAVASAFK
+840 RIAAVASAFN
-850 QADEASRSESES
+850 QADEASRSDSES
-862 STEQRDLPKKIRDL
+862 SAEQRDLPKKIQDWTL
-876 NLSLAKHR
+876 NLRKYR
-884 GEGKALLEAGKVLD
+884 NEEKALLEAGKVLD

-928 HAPREYEYVGS
+928 HSPREYEYVGS
-939 PNVLLRTA
+939 PDVLLRTA
-947 DGHDPRT
+947 DGHDART
-954 LDEVSTGQRAAF
+954 LDQVSTGQRSAF

-978 GAAPPVLLID
+978 ASAPPVLLID
-988 DPIAHIDDLN
+988 DPIAHVDDLN

-1011 NSGRQI
+1011 NSSRQI

-1031 KKFSFLGESFKTIH
+1031 KKFSFLGESFKTIS
-1045 LVRSPQVEEADA
+1045 LVRSPQVEEDA
-1057 AG
+1057 APG

>member
-1 MEAAWHPSQGDSD
+1 
-14 MPEMQAAREALSH
+14 MPEIQAAREALSH

-47 EQTYAVAYVDFAD
+47 QQTYAVAYVDFAD
-60 DVVDRSLHLRD
+60 EVVERALHLRD

-90 NKYLYFVAG
+90 NKYLYFIAG
-99 PNSKSNPQF
+99 PNSKANPEF
-108 AAAKAAIEADKDYAR
+108 AAAKAAIEADRDYAR
-123 KRVVSQDDL
+123 KRVISQEDL
-132 ESLLGGPKLFEA
+132 ESLLGGPKLFNA

-170 DAPTPRTAVVEKIA
+170 DAPTPRTTVVEKVA
-184 QRAAG
+184 LREAG
-189 AALNGKQ
+189 AASSGKQ
-196 QMKELNAAD
+196 QLKELSAAD
-205 TPLATAKLLS
+205 APLATAKLLS

-224 HNGKTYDFGDVTLL
+224 HNGKRYDFGDVTLL

-253 EYFYCGNNRRSTTV
+253 EYFYCGNNRRSTAV
-267 GPVRLKGK
+267 GSVRIKGK
-275 LLPNAGGSTFEL
+275 LLPSAGDSAVEL
-287 SSTGEGPRIKARNL
+287 SSTGEGSRIKARNL
-301 AWYNRKEHNVADIVD
+301 AWYNRKEHSVNAIVD

-338 DDITTELSRLLVGS
+338 DDITIELSRLLVGS

-372 DKAQRRAEVLQAE
+372 DKALRRVEGLQTE

-392 LKELQSKPSTAKTLT
+392 LKELQDKPSTAKTLT

-412 ALAGLGWKR
+412 ALAGLDWKR
-421 PAEASVPTPKEGQ
+421 PAEAGVPTPKEGQ

-439 LAHVQALVSLG
+439 LAHMQALVSLG

-460 RRAAQLEAAVRNSKP
+460 HRSAQLEAAVSNAKP
-475 VDTQLA
+475 VDARLVGT
-481 GSLEHEKQLI
+481 LEHEKQLI
-491 LKMEVLE
+491 SNIEVFE
-498 ANVKNLNRWIAYESA
+498 DNVKNLDRWIAYESA
-513 GFHDVRRRFKS
+513 GFHDARRRFKS
-524 AREVSEHLVTRLGSL
+524 ARQVSEQLATRLGNL

-552 TLQLQDA
+552 ALPLHDA
-559 VQAAREAAT
+559 VQAAGEAAT
-568 SAHARVTRAQQALD
+568 SANARFTRAQQALD
-582 LHGRAASARAAAAA
+582 LHGRAASARAATAA

-608 SNNPDMCPVCRTVHV
+608 SENPDMCPVCCTVHA

-628 HLIEELTSGPE
+628 HLIEELTSGPD
-639 TTQEVEALAESLRL
+639 TTQEVKELAESLRL
-653 AGEEA
+653 AGDEA
-658 SEARRWAG
+658 NEARRAVG
-666 AVELCQKFAAQLQL
+666 AIELCQQYAAQLQL
-680 NGTTPE
+680 MTTTPK
-686 EVLEELVGLREQVNQ
+686 EVLEELVGLRERANQ
-701 AQLELQRVIK
+701 AQLDLQRATK
-711 EGQDLGSAG
+711 EGQDLRSAG
-720 FSSNEADLVWGRI
+720 FSSNEADLVWSRI
-733 AGLFELESSSLTADI
+733 AGLFESESINLTAQV
-748 ASGERWRQSDAVEE
+748 ALGERRRQSNAVEE
-762 TRKVLGEC
+762 TRRALGEC
-770 RRNIGGFVESIRGFA
+770 RSSMGGLVETIRGFA
-785 RSVVLDGWV
+785 RSVFADGWV

-807 ALRDEFLAATS
+807 ALQDEFLAATS
-818 NAAGLRSYLAL
+818 NAAGLRSYLSV

-840 RIAAVASAFK
+840 RIAAVTSAYK
-850 QADEASRSESES
+850 QAVEASRRESES
-862 STEQRDLPKKIRDL
+862 SAEQRDLPKKIQDWT
-876 NLSLAKHR
+876 LSLRKNR
-884 GEGKALLEAGKVLD
+884 SEERALLEAGKVLD

-904 SLENA
+904 SLESA

-916 IGGQIN
+916 IGDQIN

-928 HAPREYEYVGS
+928 HSPREYEYVGS
-939 PNVLLRTA
+939 PDVLLRTV
-947 DGHDPRT
+947 DGHERRT
-954 LDEVSTGQRAAF
+954 LDQVSTGQRAAF

-978 GAAPPVLLID
+978 TSAPPVLLID
-988 DPIAHIDDLN
+988 DPIAHVDDLN

-1045 LVRSPQVEEADA
+1045 LMRSPQVGEAGA

>member
-1 MEAAWHPSQGDSD
+1 
-14 MPEMQAAREALSH
+14 MPEMQAAREALTH

-60 DVVDRSLHLRD
+60 DVVERSLHLRD

-78 DDFFDTPGDLRW
+78 DDFFDAPGDLRW

-99 PNSKSNPQF
+99 PNSKANPHF
-108 AAAKAAIEADKDYAR
+108 AVAKAAIEADKDYAR
-123 KRVVSQDDL
+123 KRVISQDDL

-170 DAPTPRTAVVEKIA
+170 DAPTPRTTVVEKIA

-189 AALNGKQ
+189 AASNGKPRV
-196 QMKELNAAD
+196 KELSTAD
-205 TPLATAKLLS
+205 TPLATAKLLR
-215 LNIASFRPI
+215 LDITAFRPV
-224 HNGKTYDFGDVTLL
+224 HNGKGYDFGDVTLL

-253 EYFYCGNNRRSTTV
+253 EYFYCGNNRRSTAA
-267 GPVRLKGK
+267 GLVRLKGK
-275 LLPNAGGSTFEL
+275 LVPGASGSTVEL
-287 SSTGEGPRIKARNL
+287 SSTGDGPRIKARNL

-333 GNLKP
+333 GHLKP
-338 DDITTELSRLLVGS
+338 DDIATELSRLLVGS

-372 DKAQRRAEVLQAE
+372 DKAQRRADVLQAE

-392 LKELQSKPSTAKTLT
+392 LKELQGKPSTAKTLT

-412 ALAGLGWKR
+412 ALGGLGWKR
-421 PAEASVPTPKEGQ
+421 PAEAGVPTPKEGQ

-439 LAHVQALVSLG
+439 LAHVQALASLG
-450 GAARTIKDVE
+450 AAARTIKDVE
-460 RRAAQLEAAVRNSKP
+460 HRSAQLGAAVSNATP
-475 VDTQLA
+475 VETQLL
-481 GSLEHEKQLI
+481 GHVGDEKRLVSKI
-491 LKMEVLE
+491 DELE
-498 ANVKNLNRWIAYESA
+498 ANVRNLDRWIAYESA
-513 GFHDVRRRFKS
+513 GYHDVRRRDKA
-524 AREVSEHLVTRLGSL
+524 AREVSEQLATRLGGL

-552 TLQLQDA
+552 FLQLQDA
-559 VQAAREAAT
+559 VQAAGEAAT
-568 SAHARVTRAQQALD
+568 AAHVRFTRSQQALD

-608 SNNPDMCPVCRTVHV
+608 SENPDMCPVCRTVHA

-639 TTQEVEALAESLRL
+639 TTQEVKTLAESLRL
-653 AGEEA
+653 AGDEA
-658 SEARRWAG
+658 NEARQWAG
-666 AVELCQKFAAQLQL
+666 AVELCQKLAAQMQL
-680 NGTTPE
+680 KGATPK
-686 EVLEELVGLREQVNQ
+686 EVLEEIVGLRERANQ
-701 AQLELQRVIK
+701 AQLELQRVTK
-711 EGQDLGSAG
+711 EGQDLRNEG
-720 FSSNEADLVWGRI
+720 FSSNEVDLLWGRFS
-733 AGLFELESSSLTADI
+733 GLFELEPNNLTADI
-748 ASGERWRQSDAVEE
+748 ASAERNRQSESVEAN
-762 TRKVLGEC
+762 RKALVEC
-770 RRNIGGFVESIRGFA
+770 RRNIERLAQSILGFA
-785 RSVVLDGWV
+785 RSVDLDGWV
-794 TRVEPSGTFASLV
+794 TLVEPIGTFASLV
-807 ALRDEFLAATS
+807 ALQDEFLAATS
-818 NAAGLRSYLAL
+818 NAAGLRSYFGV
-829 EDDVP
+829 ENDVP

-840 RIAAVASAFK
+840 RIVAVASAFK
-850 QADEASRSESES
+850 QADEVSRSDSES
-862 STEQRDLPKKIRDL
+862 SAEQRGLPEKIKDWK
-876 NLSLAKHR
+876 LSLEKSR
-884 GEGKALLEAGKVLD
+884 NEETALHEAGKVLD

-904 SLENA
+904 SLGNA

-916 IGGQIN
+916 IGDQIN

-928 HAPREYEYVGS
+928 HSPREYEYVGS
-939 PNVLLRTA
+939 PDVLLQAA
-947 DGHDPRT
+947 DGHEPRT
-954 LDEVSTGQRAAF
+954 LDQVSTGQRAAF

-978 GAAPPVLLID
+978 SSAPPILLID

-1017 FFATADTRVASLFS
+1017 LFATADTRVASLFS
-1031 KKFSFLGESFKTIH
+1031 KKFSFLGESFKTIN
-1045 LVRSPQVEEADA
+1045 LVRSPQVEDA
-1057 AG
+1057 AAG

>member
-1 MEAAWHPSQGDSD
+1 ML
-14 MPEMQAAREALSH
+14 EMQAAREALSH

-60 DVVDRSLHLRD
+60 DVVERSLHLRD

-78 DDFFDTPGDLRW
+78 DDFFDTSGDLRW
-90 NKYLYFVAG
+90 NKYLYIVAG
-99 PNSKSNPQF
+99 PNSKANPHF

-123 KRVVSQDDL
+123 KRVISQDDL
-132 ESLLGGPKLFEA
+132 ESLLGGPKLFKA
-144 AEHGSTYDVLTDW
+144 AEHGSAYDVLADW

-170 DAPTPRTAVVEKIA
+170 DAPTPRTTVVEKIA
-184 QRAAG
+184 QRSADAAS
-189 AALNGKQ
+189 NGKQ
-196 QMKELNAAD
+196 QVRELNAAD
-205 TPLATAKLLS
+205 TPLAAAKLLS
-215 LNIASFRPI
+215 LHIASFRQI
-224 HNGKTYDFGDVTLL
+224 HNGKSYVFGDVTLL

-253 EYFYCGNNRRSTTV
+253 EYFYCGNNRRSTAV
-267 GPVRLKGK
+267 GHVRLKGK
-275 LLPNAGGSTFEL
+275 LQPSAGGSPIEL
-287 SSTGEGPRIKARNL
+287 SSTGDGPRIKARNL
-301 AWYNRKEHNVADIVD
+301 AWYNRKEQSIADIVD
-316 SFSLYNFLDTD
+316 NFSLYNFLDTD

-338 DDITTELSRLLVGS
+338 DDIKTELSRLLVGS

-366 DVDKAW
+366 DIDKAW
-372 DKAQRRAEVLQAE
+372 DKAQRRAEGLQAE

-392 LKELQSKPSTAKTLT
+392 LKELEGKPSTAKTLT

-421 PAEASVPTPKEGQ
+421 PAEAGVPTPKEEQ

-450 GAARTIKDVE
+450 VAARTINDVE
-460 RRAAQLEAAVRNSKP
+460 HRWAHLEAAVGNAKP
-475 VDTQLA
+475 VDTQLVET
-481 GSLEHEKQLI
+481 LEHEKRLVS
-491 LKMEVLE
+491 KMEELE
-498 ANVKNLNRWIAYESA
+498 ANVKTLDRWIAYESA
-513 GFHDVRRRFKS
+513 GFHDVRRRYKS
-524 AREVSEHLVTRLGSL
+524 AREVSEQLATRLGGL

-547 PQQYA
+547 PPQYA
-552 TLQLQDA
+552 SAQLQDA
-559 VQAAREAAT
+559 VQAAGDAAT
-568 SAHARVTRAQQALD
+568 AAHSRFTRAQQALD
-582 LHGRAASARAAAAA
+582 LHGRAASARATAAA

-608 SNNPDMCPVCRTVHV
+608 SETPDMCPVCRTVHA

-628 HLIEELTSGPE
+628 HLIEELTSGPD
-639 TTQEVEALAESLRL
+639 TTREVEALAESLRL
-653 AGEEA
+653 AGDEVN
-658 SEARRWAG
+658 EARRWAS

-680 NGTTPE
+680 KASTPK
-686 EVLEELVGLREQVNQ
+686 EVLVELVGLRERANQ
-701 AQLELQRVIK
+701 ALLELQRAIK

-720 FSSNEADLVWGRI
+720 FSSNEADSVWGRI
-733 AGLFELESSSLTADI
+733 AGLFEPESSNLTADI
-748 ASGERWRQSDAVEE
+748 ASGERRRQSDAVQEA
-762 TRKVLGEC
+762 RKVLGEC
-770 RRNIGGFVESIRGFA
+770 RSNMGGFVEAIRSFA
-785 RSVVLDGWV
+785 RSVDVDGWV
-794 TRVEPSGTFASLV
+794 TRIEPIGTFASLV

-818 NAAGLRSYLAL
+818 NAAVLHSYLTV

-850 QADEASRSESES
+850 QADEASRSDSENS
-862 STEQRDLPKKIRDL
+862 AEQRDLPKKIQDWK
-876 NLSLAKHR
+876 LSLGKHR
-884 GEGKALLEAGKVLD
+884 GEEKALLEAGKVLD

-916 IGGQIN
+916 IGDQIN

-928 HAPREYEYVGS
+928 HSPREYEYAGS

-947 DGHDPRT
+947 DGHAPRT

-978 GAAPPVLLID
+978 CSAPPMLLID

-1031 KKFSFLGESFKTIH
+1031 KKFSFMGESFKTIH
-1045 LVRSPQVEEADA
+1045 LARSPQVGVADA
-1057 AG
+1057 TV